1 MMGRNSR
8 WWAWLTVI
16 VIGVVSLAAA
26 CGDDDDTTSAESTAP
41 AATSAAEAPATEAVS
56 SEAASEAATEEAT
69 EAATEEATEA
79 ATEEATEAATE
90 EATEAATEAVAGISA
105 PTEAGAVKKLAFFG
119 FWKSNSFTQA
129 VAAAVKAETEKLG
142 IEFVDLTGPAYDGPA
157 QVKAM
162 QDQTAKGDAQVYV
175 VLATDPVGAGSAAA
189 EATAKGVKVVAAF
202 TPFGGKFDTLEPQVE
217 GTYVVGETPIA
228 NGTVLGE
235 LAVSACA
242 DKSPCNV
249 AYLQGLKTLPLDNA
263 RTDAFKAALAE
274 GAPDA
279 KLVAEPEGGYTPETG
294 QKAAQDVMQ
303 ANPDVNVM
311 VGSSQAILGAAGV
324 VDTSKVALIGNGSST
339 EAFAGVNDG
348 SWYALYYMDLP
359 GLGTTS
365 VDVGVLA
372 ANDLNPP
379 TSFDTQTLHDPHG
392 TKDVLADVEGVYSD
406 LG

>member
-1 MMGRNSR
+1 MRRNSR
-8 WWAWLTVI
+8 WAWLTVI
-16 VIGVVSLAAA
+16 AIGVVSLTAA
-26 CGDDDDTTSAESTAP
+26 CGGDDGTTSAASVAP
-41 AATSAAEAPATEAVS
+41 AATSASEAPST
-56 SEAASEAATEEAT
+56 EAASSAAAT
-69 EAATEEATEA
+69 EAATSQATEA
-79 ATEEATEAATE
+79 ATSGATEAATSG
-90 EATEAATEAVAGISA
+90 ATEAATDAVAGITA
-105 PTEAGAVKKLAFFG
+105 PTEAGTVKKLAFFG

-129 VAAAVKAETEKLG
+129 VAKAVQAETEKLG

-189 EATAKGVKVVAAF
+189 EATAKGIKVVAAF
-202 TPFGGKFDTLEPQVE
+202 TPFGGKFDTLEPQIE
-217 GTYVVGETPIA
+217 GTFVVGETPIA

-235 LAVSACA
+235 LAASACK
-242 DKSPCNV
+242 DRSPCKV

-263 RTDAFKAALAE
+263 RTDAFKAALAA

-279 KLVAEPEGGYTPETG
+279 ELVAEPEGGYTPETG
-294 QKAAQDVMQ
+294 QKAAQDVVQ

-311 VGSSQAILGAAGV
+311 VGSSQATLGAAGV
-324 VDTSKVALIGNGSST
+324 VDTGKVALIGNGSST

-348 SWYALYYMDLP
+348 SWYALYYMDLT

-379 TSFDTQTLHDPHG
+379 TSFDTQALHDPHG